1 MRNTG
6 AEECTQVWTTLE
18 ERAYHHSVHHHVC
31 KRRPIHDHL
40 MYTICPF
47 HEVVNDHYRVQM
59 EALELQARQKSV
71 AALASQ
77 KEVPAQ

>member
-1 MRNTG
+1 
-6 AEECTQVWTTLE
+6 
-18 ERAYHHSVHHHVC
+18 
-31 KRRPIHDHL
+31 

>member
-1 MRNTG
+1 
-6 AEECTQVWTTLE
+6 
-18 ERAYHHSVHHHVC
+18 
-31 KRRPIHDHL
+31 

-59 EALELQARQKSV
+59 EALELQSQRMHV
-71 AALASQ
+71 AELASK